1 MVIESD
7 RHFQDLIIS
16 RNLRKSSIK
25 EYAKS
30 LNQYCVF
37 INKNPTELIEE
48 AENQEDQ
55 QIRMK
60 NRNVKR
66 YILDYY
72 KHLKDKNLRYNTIK
86 KQLAIIK
93 TFYHEYDIET
103 PRFKLVED
111 EIPETVYST
120 DLPGHDEIK
129 IILNNCNKKYQ
140 AIICT
145 MASSGMGRA
154 EIQHLK
160 IKDFFLAINYK
171 GNVEGINSILDN
183 KDINHVALWKVFR
196 IKTNMPYVTFS
207 SPESIKLIVEYL
219 QASER
224 RNIKIEDPLF
234 TSIGKRALTNPA
246 FEGMFTTINRRCG
259 FGKTG
264 YHHYFSSH
272 KLRKFFA
279 TTLTI
284 HQVPKIYV
292 DWMLGHKINRV
303 DDSYFK
309 IDIEALRNEYL
320 RILPYLMFKEKV
332 EVHSIKSPEFK
343 KVAEELDKKELRIQ
357 RLERYIEEKEGIQQ
371 IKKPK

>member
-1 MVIESD
+1 MDIKSD

-60 NRNVKR
+60 NRNIKR

-72 KHLKDKNLRYNTIK
+72 KYLKDRNLRYNTIK
-86 KQLAIIK
+86 KQLAVIK

-129 IILNNCNKKYQ
+129 KILNNCNKKYQ
-140 AIICT
+140 AIIST

-160 IKDFFLAINYK
+160 IKDFFSAINYS
-171 GNVEGINSILDN
+171 GNVEELNSILDT
-183 KDINHVALWKVFR
+183 KDINHVASWKVFR

-219 QASER
+219 LASER
-224 RNIKIEDPLF
+224 RNMKIEDPLF
-234 TSIGKRALTNPA
+234 TSIGTRALTNPA

-309 IDIEALRNEYL
+309 IDIEALKNEYI
-320 RILPYLMFKEKV
+320 RILPYLMFREKV
-332 EVHSIKSPEFK
+332 EVHRMESE
-343 KVAEELDKKELRIQ
+343 DYKELQTLRSDMSSVKQ
-357 RLERYIEEKEGIQQ
+357 FMKDKGWMEEYKT
-371 IKKPK
+371 KL